1 MTKEKALAVL
11 NLFPPASR
19 EEIEKAYQRLVR
31 RYPPEFHPEKFR
43 ALDEAY
49 RFLTSLAFRIE
60 RSLSPQAKVEIDKE
74 SFSFDLTPPTASL
87 EGALN
92 EIKTK
97 LKDCLPL
104 ETPRKRNRE
113 TIPPLFTNFS
123 YSLGVREL
131 APALIVPQT
140 QTKITFEMRGVF
152 W

>member
-97 LKDCLPL
+97 LKIAFLWKPL
-104 ETPRKRNRE
+104 EK
-113 TIPPLFTNFS
+113 
-123 YSLGVREL
+123 
-131 APALIVPQT
+131 
-140 QTKITFEMRGVF
+140 K
-152 W
+152 

>member
-1 MTKEKALAVL
+1 MMTKEKALAVL

-60 RSLSPQAKVEIDKE
+60 RSLSPQTKMDLDRD
-74 SFSFDLTPPTASL
+74 SFSFDLTPPHSSL
-87 EGALN
+87 EGALI

-97 LKDCLPL
+97 LKIAFLWKPL
-104 ETPRKRNRE
+104 EKR
-113 TIPPLFTNFS
+113 
-123 YSLGVREL
+123 
-131 APALIVPQT
+131 
-140 QTKITFEMRGVF
+140 
-152 W
+152 